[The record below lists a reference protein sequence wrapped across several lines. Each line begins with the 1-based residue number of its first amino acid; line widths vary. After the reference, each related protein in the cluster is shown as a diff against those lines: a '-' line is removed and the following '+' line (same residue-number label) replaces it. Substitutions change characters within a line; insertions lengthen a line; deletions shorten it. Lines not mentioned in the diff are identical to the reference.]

1 MKTPQASP
9 YAVHESAT
17 IEQSLASMEPEQQAQ
32 ALQALNADAIAHQ
45 AQGMPDFMGMRPEL
59 VEFARKEMRRQI
71 ELRRVRTPA
80 GLAGLFPGLGT
91 RKR

>member
-1 MKTPQASP
+1 MSDQPEPVDDKPQDLP
-9 YAVHESAT
+9 SAFPVT
-17 IEQSLASMEPEQQAQ
+17 L
-32 ALQALNADAIAHQ
+32 
-45 AQGMPDFMGMRPEL
+45 MRPEL
-59 VEFARKEMRRQI
+59 AEFARKEMRRQI